1 MSRLSG
7 FFEAILELWDIV
19 DSSNRTLCVYC
30 GSHKLIEEEHFLP
43 KCRGGA
49 TTVPACR
56 KCNRSKSSKTPREW
70 FMYLK
75 YGSRPSDRER
85 WERIVW
91 YHRWGRNN
99 LSQLVRD
106 IRDNY

>member
-7 FFEAILELWDIV
+7 FFEAILELWDVV

-49 TTVPACR
+49 TTVLHGI
-56 KCNRSKSSKTPREW
+56 S
-70 FMYLK
+70 
-75 YGSRPSDRER
+75 
-85 WERIVW
+85 
-91 YHRWGRNN
+91 
-99 LSQLVRD
+99 
-106 IRDNY
+106 